1 MFIQSANILFD
12 LTKWTIWST
21 SMELFFIIS
30 ASTKR
35 YVAIRQSTTE
45 SVVVVTNTCSSRVND
60 ASGSRLAI
68 VELVFSLHS
77 SRCLCLAEPV
87 APKAL

>member
-1 MFIQSANILFD
+1 
-12 LTKWTIWST
+12 
-21 SMELFFIIS
+21 
-30 ASTKR
+30 
-35 YVAIRQSTTE
+35 VAIRQSTTE